1 MSFYYHRIKSSEPL
15 TLENFIN
22 LMRLDSRFTCE
33 SIKEN
38 NNPIEPV
45 KVAKLDAEGNLIYE
59 IKRDEEGNAI
69 YPVVL
74 DHNNIDITLWT
85 GTGQPLTSLI
95 NTYGNKLVID
105 STYSNTEDK
114 VETIEITIKG

>member
-1 MSFYYHRIKSSEPL
+1 MSFYHRIESSDPL
-15 TLENFIN
+15 TLESFIS
-22 LMRLDSRFTCE
+22 LMRLSDDFTCE
-33 SIKEN
+33 NIKEN
-38 NNPIEPV
+38 NNPIESV

-59 IKRDEEGNAI
+59 IKKDEEGNAI

-85 GTGQPLTSLI
+85 GAGQSLTSLI

-114 VETIEITIKG
+114 VETITITIKG

>member
-1 MSFYYHRIKSSEPL
+1 MSFYHRIESSDPL
-15 TLENFIN
+15 TLESFIS
-22 LMRLDSRFTCE
+22 LMRLSDDFTCE

-59 IKRDEEGNAI
+59 IKRDAEGNAI

-85 GTGQPLTSLI
+85 GAGQSLTSLI
-95 NTYGNKLVID
+95 NTYGNKLVIN

-114 VETIEITIKG
+114 VETIEITIKS

>member
-1 MSFYYHRIKSSEPL
+1 MSFYHRIESSDPL
-15 TLENFIN
+15 TLESFIS
-22 LMRLDSRFTCE
+22 LMRLSDDFTCE

-45 KVAKLDAEGNLIYE
+45 KVAKLDAKGNLIYE

-85 GTGQPLTSLI
+85 GAGQPLTSLI

>member
-1 MSFYYHRIKSSEPL
+1 MSFYHRIESSDPL
-15 TLENFIN
+15 TLESFIS
-22 LMRLDSRFTCE
+22 LMRLSDDFTCE

-45 KVAKLDAEGNLIYE
+45 KVAKLDVEGNLIYE
-59 IKRDEEGNAI
+59 IKRDADGNAI

-85 GTGQPLTSLI
+85 GAGQSLTSLI
-95 NTYGNKLVID
+95 NTYGNKLVIN

-114 VETIEITIKG
+114 VEIIEITIKS

>member
-1 MSFYYHRIKSSEPL
+1 MSFYHRIESSDPL
-15 TLENFIN
+15 TLESFIS
-22 LMRLDSRFTCE
+22 LMRLSDDFTCE
-33 SIKEN
+33 IIKEN
-38 NNPIEPV
+38 NNPIERV

-59 IKRDEEGNAI
+59 IKRDAEGNAI

-85 GTGQPLTSLI
+85 GAGQSLTSLI
-95 NTYGNKLVID
+95 NTYGNKLVIN